1 MAKLEVLIYTEKELA
16 AIEALKANKGDAKT
30 ASELGVST
38 ATLESL
44 VKKYNDPRP
53 MADGSAKFHIT
64 KSDIVRMVEKNC
76 KGYSI
81 ED

>member
-1 MAKLEVLIYTEKELA
+1 MAKLEVLTYTVKELA
-16 AIEALKANKGDAKT
+16 AIEALKANKGEAKT
-30 ASELGVST
+30 AKELGVSG

-53 MADGSAKFHIT
+53 MADGSAKFHVT
-64 KSDIVRMVEKNC
+64 KSNVVRVIEKPYR
-76 KGYSI
+76 GYSI

>member
-30 ASELGVST
+30 AKELGVST
-38 ATLESL
+38 AILESL

-53 MADGSAKFHIT
+53 MADGSAKFRVT